1 MREAKFIR
9 KNREKWLS
17 FEEVISK
24 KESAQPDEL
33 ANVFIEL
40 TNDLAY
46 ARTFFPSGKTVPYL
60 NGLSARV
67 HQSIYKNKKERTE
80 RLFSF
85 WKTELP
91 LLMAEVHPQMLYSLL
106 FFLSF
111 VFIGVLSTHYD
122 DTFVRLILGD
132 DYVNMTIENIR
143 KGDPM
148 AVYKDD
154 DPTGTFLFIAL
165 NNIKVSFLAFALGAI
180 GSLGT
185 IYILFTNGV
194 MVGAFQYFF
203 FQYGGKELLVS
214 SALTIWI
221 HGTLEI
227 SAIVLAGGAGMVM
240 GNSLLFPSTYSRLAS
255 FKNGAKK
262 GLKVIIG
269 LVPIFAFAAF
279 LEGFVTRLT
288 DLPNF
293 FKIAIILLS
302 LFFIIWYFVW
312 YPIQLRKEQQSATL

>member
-17 FEEVISK
+17 FEQVIAQN
-24 KESAQPDEL
+24 ESAQPDEL

-46 ARTFFPSGKTVPYL
+46 ARTFFPDGKTVPYL

-67 HQSIYKNKKERTE
+67 HQSLYKNKKEQRH
-80 RLFSF
+80 RLISF

-91 LLMAEVHPQMLYSLL
+91 LLMTEVHPQMLYAFL
-106 FFLSF
+106 FFVSFAIIGALSA
-111 VFIGVLSTHYD
+111 HYD

-132 DYVNMTIENIR
+132 EYVNMTINNIQR
-143 KGDPM
+143 GDPM
-148 AVYKDD
+148 GVYKDD
-154 DPTGTFLFIAL
+154 DKMGMFLFIAL
-165 NNIKVSFLAFALGAI
+165 NNVNVSFLAFALGAL
-180 GSLGT
+180 GSVGT
-185 IYILFTNGV
+185 IYILFRNGV
-194 MVGAFQYFF
+194 MVGTFQYLF
-203 FQYGGKELLVS
+203 FQYGGKDLLIS

-227 SAIVLAGGAGMVM
+227 SAIVIAGGAGLTM
-240 GNSLLFPSTYSRLAS
+240 GNSLLFPQTYARLVS
-255 FKNGAKK
+255 FKKGAKK

-269 LVPIFAFAAF
+269 LIPIFVFAAF

-288 DLPNF
+288 DLPNIV
-293 FKIAIILLS
+293 KLSIILFS
-302 LFFIIWYFVW
+302 LTFIGWYFVW
-312 YPIQLRKEQQSATL
+312 YPIRLRKNQPPPTT